1 MKEFPSCGEIMLRQ
15 MLILKGVR
23 IQRWRLR
30 DSIHRMDDQGVQD
43 RCTGRLHRRVYD
55 VPGQNYLWHID
66 TNHKLVRWRFVIVG
80 GIDGFSRL
88 VTFLKCTDNNTSK
101 TILDCFLSGVEKYGI
116 PNKRPVRFALLNTEE
131 ESSALRKRVRFIK
144 IYFR

>member
-30 DSIHRMDDQGVQD
+30 FIYRMDDQGVQD
-43 RCTGRLHRRVYD
+43 RRTGRLHRRVYD
-55 VPGQNYLWHID
+55 VPGPNYLWHID
-66 TNHKLVRWRFVIVG
+66 TNHKLVRWRIVIVG

-88 VTFLKCTDNNTSK
+88 VTFLKCTDNNT
-101 TILDCFLSGVEKYGI
+101 
-116 PNKRPVRFALLNTEE
+116 
-131 ESSALRKRVRFIK
+131 
-144 IYFR
+144 